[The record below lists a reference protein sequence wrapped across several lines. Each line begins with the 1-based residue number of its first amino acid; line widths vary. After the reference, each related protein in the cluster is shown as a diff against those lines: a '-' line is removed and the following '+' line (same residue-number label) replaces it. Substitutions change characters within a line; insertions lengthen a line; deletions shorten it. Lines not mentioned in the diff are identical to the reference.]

1 MTDMQKESTLE
12 FFARKNT
19 KLEIS
24 EADGN
29 TRGIFSKMEP
39 LDQSRRVGTYE
50 IATWNL
56 AVSDKSLWKYNWKY
70 LVRWPLEYDCW
81 VNLNYCRILITSLKT
96 CTRLDGT
103 NKLREYI

>member
-1 MTDMQKESTLE
+1 MIVYKCLLRYKFDKRDFKKMTDMQKESTLE

-50 IATWNL
+50 IAT
-56 AVSDKSLWKYNWKY
+56 
-70 LVRWPLEYDCW
+70 
-81 VNLNYCRILITSLKT
+81 
-96 CTRLDGT
+96 
-103 NKLREYI
+103 

>member
-50 IATWNL
+50 IAT
-56 AVSDKSLWKYNWKY
+56 
-70 LVRWPLEYDCW
+70 
-81 VNLNYCRILITSLKT
+81 
-96 CTRLDGT
+96 
-103 NKLREYI
+103 

>member
-39 LDQSRRVGTYE
+39 L
-50 IATWNL
+50 N
-56 AVSDKSLWKYNWKY
+56 
-70 LVRWPLEYDCW
+70 
-81 VNLNYCRILITSLKT
+81 
-96 CTRLDGT
+96 
-103 NKLREYI
+103 